1 MSARCPW
8 AYGVGV
14 PAGPTP
20 PPPGMPGT
28 HSSCCFSALP
38 TQPKYLHFHKAVTGL
53 EAASPETKWQQ
64 AWPSDV
70 CPYFMLRSPPGEQS
84 PSVGADRVRTS
95 SCRRAMFCSLEG
107 TSTNHGA
114 ASFPAP
120 PELPSPFCTHHL
132 CYRATSASGRGR
144 LGKKQKGTGTSS
156 SSAHGWEHER
166 DYPGLAGEQ
175 HGLGSM
181 LVLTPSRSQQ
191 RWGHSSLHRRNS
203 AH

>member
-1 MSARCPW
+1 
-8 AYGVGV
+8 
-14 PAGPTP
+14 
-20 PPPGMPGT
+20 
-28 HSSCCFSALP
+28 
-38 TQPKYLHFHKAVTGL
+38 
-53 EAASPETKWQQ
+53 
-64 AWPSDV
+64 
-70 CPYFMLRSPPGEQS
+70 
-84 PSVGADRVRTS
+84 
-95 SCRRAMFCSLEG
+95 MFCSLEG

-144 LGKKQKGTGTSS
+144 LGKKQKGTGKSS

-191 RWGHSSLHRRNS
+191 RWGHSSLHRRNL